1 MKLYSLLAILFFA
14 GTAVQAQQLNTEFKV
29 TKIVP
34 TLQASPNYS
43 GAGYDKRGA
52 KPGSWLE
59 VEVAF
64 DWLPKLRD
72 PLYLDD
78 VTVNYYILLNAVSK
92 DAPKG
97 VLLSG
102 SVAHVNV
109 AQGKD
114 ARSVMFVS
122 PQAIAK
128 FFAGKVPTNA
138 AQAVQDVGIT
148 ISKGG
153 ELVAEG
159 SWKGKG
165 QWWTLPI
172 YKAAPGFLLNKTQTP
187 FAPLSWDYFQEVKP
201 ANP

>member
-1 MKLYSLLAILFFA
+1 MKLYSLLAILLIA
-14 GTAVQAQQLNTEFKV
+14 GTAAQAQQLNTEFKV
-29 TKIVP
+29 AKIVP
-34 TLQASPNYS
+34 SLQNSPNS
-43 GAGYDKRGA
+43 SNSGYDKRGS
-52 KPGSWLE
+52 KPGAWLE

-64 DWLPKLRD
+64 DWLPRLKE

-78 VTVNYYILLNAVSK
+78 VTVNYYVLLNAATK
-92 DAPKG
+92 EAPKG

-102 SVAHVNV
+102 TVAHVNV
-109 AQGKD
+109 PQGKD
-114 ARSVMFVS
+114 ARSVMYVS

-128 FFAGKVPTNA
+128 FFNGKPPTNP
-138 AQAVQDVGIT
+138 AQAVQDIGIT

-172 YKAAPGFLLNKTQTP
+172 YKAVPGALLNKSQTP
-187 FAPLSWDYFQEVKP
+187 FAPLAWDYFQEVKSS
-201 ANP
+201 NP